1 MKSHIHIIAKNHS
14 GQLAVMNIETDSPWL
29 ALRVEDASQ
38 MEGFTPS
45 ELVEF
50 LFIDKYG
57 GSIRHVLSTED
68 ETSK

>member
-1 MKSHIHIIAKNHS
+1 MKSHIHIITKNRS

-29 ALRVEDASQ
+29 ALRVKDASQ

-50 LFIDKYG
+50 LFVDKYG
-57 GSIRHVLSTED
+57 GSLRHVSTVED
-68 ETSK
+68 EK